1 MRQALLYR
9 LGFLGPGQ
17 AYLRIM
23 LRRRPGD
30 ENWQKRYLYPFD
42 YIEARW
48 ADNRWE
54 TRPYNKTDREIE
66 DELVDTQTW

>member
-1 MRQALLYR
+1 
-9 LGFLGPGQ
+9 
-17 AYLRIM
+17 M

-48 ADNRWE
+48 AGNRWE